1 MTTAGPLDVVN
12 VEHVGGAPRDY
23 EALRRAAL
31 VVELAGSEV
40 AIAGLSDLIRMKR
53 AAGRDHDLADI
64 EALTR
69 RPDEST

>member
-1 MTTAGPLDVVN
+1 
-12 VEHVGGAPRDY
+12 
-23 EALRRAAL
+23 

-40 AIAGLSDLIRMKR
+40 AVAGVSDLIRMKR

-69 RPDEST
+69 RPDDRPDDGGEST